1 MIEVPRLLVLASTY
15 PRWAGDTEPG
25 FVHGLSRRLTD
36 RFEVHVLTPHAPGA
50 ATREELDGVKI
61 HRYRYAPSRFETLV
75 YGGGILTNLRLHPL
89 KWLLV
94 IPFITTQFIAV
105 IASIY
110 RIKPAVIHAHWLIPQ
125 GFLAALALFFYN
137 GKCKLVITSH
147 GADVQSLRSSPFI
160 WIKRFTARRADKTI
174 TVSSALKKV
183 LLQDT
188 GLPEKSIDILS
199 MGVDLQR
206 FSPSIST
213 PRRVNQLL
221 FVGRFVEKKGIR
233 HLIDSLPLVIRHQ
246 PDIELVL
253 VGFGPDE
260 NALRKQVTS
269 LGLDKQVK
277 FTGAVSQADLPD
289 LYRRSTLFV
298 APFVS
303 SSNGDEEGLGLVL
316 VEAAGCLCPIVCGN
330 VDATR
335 EVIIDNKTGIVVNA
349 KDHLALAA
357 AILELLGNPALR
369 ESLADAARTHC
380 EVRFDWDSIAK
391 AYSKVLA
398 TQ

>member
-1 MIEVPRLLVLASTY
+1 MREVPRLLVLASTY

-25 FVHGLSRRLTD
+25 FVHGLSRRLTN
-36 RFEVHVLTPHAPGA
+36 RFEVHVLTSHAPGA
-50 ATREELDGVKI
+50 AAREELDRVKVR
-61 HRYRYAPSRFETLV
+61 RYRYAPTRFEKLV

-94 IPFITTQFIAV
+94 IPFITAQFIAV
-105 IASIY
+105 LGSIY

-125 GFLAALALFFYN
+125 GFLAALALLFYN
-137 GKCKLVITSH
+137 KKCKLVITSH
-147 GADVQSLRSSPFI
+147 GADIQSLRSSPLN
-160 WIKRFTARRADKTI
+160 WVKRFTARRADKTI

-188 GLPEKSIDILS
+188 GLSDNRIDVLS
-199 MGVDLQR
+199 MGVDLQM
-206 FSPSIST
+206 FSPSVST

-221 FVGRFVEKKGIR
+221 FVGRFVEKKGVR
-233 HLIDSLPLVIRHQ
+233 HLIDSLPLVVKEK

-253 VGFGPDE
+253 AGFGPNE
-260 NALRKQVTS
+260 NALRNQVSS
-269 LGLDKQVK
+269 LGLDNKVK
-277 FTGAVSQADLPD
+277 FIGAVGQADLPD

-298 APFVS
+298 APFVV

-335 EVIIDNKTGIVVNA
+335 EVIIDKKTGIVVNA
-349 KDHLALAA
+349 KDHSALAV
-357 AILELLGNPALR
+357 AILELLDNPVLR
-369 ESLADAARTHC
+369 ERLADAARTHC
-380 EVRFDWDSIAK
+380 EERFDWDSIAM
-391 AYSKVLA
+391 AYSKVL
-398 TQ
+398 TPQ